1 MQPDKNRGVTMHS
14 FWNFVLLLM
23 LVMGTVLVIPSGSK
37 AAEAIKLPP
46 PATKGGMA
54 LAEALQARRTVR
66 SFGSRPLDLTQIS
79 QILWEGDGVSEPRG
93 LRTSPSAGA
102 TYPLD
107 LYLVAKERGVTG
119 LPAGVYHYDVAAHAL
134 IPLARGDFHNP
145 VAGACLHQAWMT
157 EAPVMVVIT
166 GEYRRCMAR
175 YGQRGIR
182 YTHMESGN
190 VSQNLFLAAEALG
203 LGAGIVG
210 AFDDKALAQV
220 LRLPPAHEPL
230 LVMPVGYKH

>member
-1 MQPDKNRGVTMHS
+1 MHIIGS
-14 FWNFVLLLM
+14 LIM
-23 LVMGTVLVIPSGSK
+23 VMGIMLFPSSGGQG
-37 AAEAIKLPP
+37 AEAIKLPP
-46 PATKGGMA
+46 PAKKGGMA
-54 LAEALQARRTVR
+54 LAEALEVRRTVR
-66 SFGSRPLDLTQIS
+66 RFAARPLDLPQVSQLLWGADGIS
-79 QILWEGDGVSEPRG
+79 DPRG

-107 LYLVAKERGVTG
+107 LYLVVGERGVMN
-119 LPAGVYHYDVAAHAL
+119 LPAGVYHYLVVEHAL
-134 IPLARGDFHNP
+134 TSIAPGDLRAP
-145 VAGACLHQAWMT
+145 VARASLHQTWMT

-190 VSQNLFLAAEALG
+190 VSQNLFLTAEALG

-210 AFDDKALAQV
+210 AFEDKALAQV
-220 LRLPPAHEPL
+220 LKLPPAHEPL
-230 LVMPVGYKH
+230 LVMPVGYKF

>member
-1 MQPDKNRGVTMHS
+1 MHIIGS
-14 FWNFVLLLM
+14 LIM
-23 LVMGTVLVIPSGSK
+23 VMGIMLFHPSGGQG
-37 AAEAIKLPP
+37 AEVIKLPP
-46 PATKGGMA
+46 PARHGGMA
-54 LAEALQARRTVR
+54 VAEALEARRTVR
-66 SFGSRPLDLTQIS
+66 RFAARPLDLPQVSQLLWGADGIS
-79 QILWEGDGVSEPRG
+79 DPRG

-107 LYLVAKERGVTG
+107 LYLVVGERGVIN
-119 LPAGVYHYDVAAHAL
+119 LPAGVYRYLVAEHAL
-134 IPLARGDFHNP
+134 QSAGSGDLRAP
-145 VAGACLHQAWMT
+145 VARASLHQTWMA

-182 YTHMESGN
+182 YTHMEAGN
-190 VSQNLFLAAEALG
+190 VSQNLFLTAEALG

-220 LRLPPAHEPL
+220 LKLPPAHEPL
-230 LVMPVGYKH
+230 LVMPVGYKF